1 MSRDGLYLVEIVQAC
16 GFVAQF
22 LPDVD
27 VQAWADSELI
37 RSAVLQKLIV
47 VGEAA
52 SGLSPELRAAHP
64 EVPWQG
70 VRAFRN
76 VAVHQYFAVD
86 WPQVWAIATRDVPA
100 LREQVRAVLQQVDPE
115 LARRAEQRAP

>member
-1 MSRDGLYLVEIVQAC
+1 MPRDGLYLVEIVEAC

-22 LPDVD
+22 LQDVD
-27 VQAWADSELI
+27 VQAWAASELV
-37 RSAVLQKLIV
+37 RSAVLQKLTV

-52 SGLSPELRAAHP
+52 SGVSEDLRAAHP
-64 EVPWQG
+64 AVPWAG

-86 WPQVWAIATRDVPA
+86 WPQVWAIATQDVPL
-100 LREQVRAVLQQVDPE
+100 LREQVRDVLQQVDPE
-115 LARRAEQRAP
+115 LARRVGEH